1 MQTHTQLLLKFNEP
15 EGSLVLIDES
25 VNQFVCDVGVPVAPG
40 VKATAPTLGNTA
52 GGFPACR
59 PPCPG
64 DVDGSSTVNGVDL
77 AVVLAN
83 WGVPSAQYPNA
94 DTNGDGLVD
103 GTDLAT
109 VLAGWGACP

>member
-1 MQTHTQLLLKFNEP
+1 
-15 EGSLVLIDES
+15 
-25 VNQFVCDVGVPVAPG
+25 
-40 VKATAPTLGNTA
+40 
-52 GGFPACR
+52 
-59 PPCPG
+59 
-64 DVDGSSTVNGVDL
+64 VDL